1 MVENKKTKREKD
13 IKSKLLAAV
22 AMLLVS
28 SIMMVSTTYA
38 WFTLSTAPEVT
49 GITTTIGANGNLE
62 IALSPENGMGANV
75 GDATLNTTTWD
86 LKNLT
91 WGNLVDLGYAGNVYG
106 LEKLTLAPAE
116 LAATGDAANGYTL
129 NASAALATP
138 SYGSDGRI
146 SGLEANASI
155 GGTDMSAAVDA
166 KSYAPG
172 TAYEEGEYEYGVR
185 AVGTSSGM
193 SEQESK
199 FKNSVNAIG
208 TYANAAVTAASNSLS
223 QNGSAL
229 ASMLVQHAE
238 AGSGDASDYASHV
251 DALVALTT
259 TLKDAPVQIDN
270 ALRAALAAAATTLEN
285 TEDAANY
292 DLAIAAIEGKNEDG
306 TYTNTVDSLIATY
319 ATGDVKT
326 QLEAIAAQRDAIAT
340 KVNAAYDAAAALDKT
355 QTVTWA
361 MVSPILNNL
370 MNTSN
375 EQSVKIKGFT
385 IAEIKEKFDA
395 KDMNFLLGLA
405 TDCQIELYE
414 GSGVYYDIAAVA
426 NNITAKTTA
435 TVTSSSMGMTVTLEN
450 VIIKTM
456 FTGTP
461 SLTTLKNAAN
471 NGITPAGSDGTAVL
485 DAFYGY
491 VVDLMVRTNAAD
503 SNLLLQTKAAQ
514 RVYSDSANE
523 ETMGKGA
530 TIVFTTPNQADV
542 ASINDLCK
550 SIRVVF
556 FDPSNANK
564 IFGLAKVT
572 TVLIEEGNV
581 ETVDENGAPT
591 TVAGYII
598 TGSLELCEMVE
609 DTNKA
614 GLFLAGDV
622 KTSAVLCPLTQ
633 NVPQAISAM
642 VYLDGNDVTS
652 ADVLAEGN
660 VVGMLN
666 LQFASDAEL
675 KPMENS
681 ALRNGNTTQNP

>member
-1 MVENKKTKREKD
+1 MN
-13 IKSKLLAAV
+13 
-22 AMLLVS
+22 
-28 SIMMVSTTYA
+28 
-38 WFTLSTAPEVT
+38 
-49 GITTTIGANGNLE
+49 
-62 IALSPENGMGANV
+62 
-75 GDATLNTTTWD
+75 
-86 LKNLT
+86 
-91 WGNLVDLGYAGNVYG
+91 
-106 LEKLTLAPAE
+106 
-116 LAATGDAANGYTL
+116 
-129 NASAALATP
+129 
-138 SYGSDGRI
+138 
-146 SGLEANASI
+146 
-155 GGTDMSAAVDA
+155 A

-223 QNGSAL
+223 QNGNAL

-238 AGSGDASDYASHV
+238 AGSGDATDYVSHV
-251 DALVALTT
+251 PALIALTT

-270 ALRAALAAAATTLEN
+270 ALRSALAAAATTLEN
-285 TEDAANY
+285 TEDNAAY
-292 DLAIAAIEGKNEDG
+292 DNAIAAIEGKDEAGN
-306 TYTNTVDSLIATY
+306 YLNTVDSLIATY
-319 ATGDVKT
+319 GGSLSGLDDIVTA
-326 QLEAIAAQRDAIAT
+326 RNAIAT
-340 KVNAAYDAAAALDKT
+340 KVNAAYDAAKALESKAQVSWTD
-355 QTVTWA
+355 
-361 MVSPILNNL
+361 VSPILNNL
-370 MNTSN
+370 MNTNN
-375 EQSVKIKGFT
+375 EESVKIKGNT
-385 IAEIKEKFDA
+385 IAEIKQKFDD

-414 GSGVYYDIAAVA
+414 GSGVYYDIAVVA

-461 SLTTLKNAAN
+461 TLTTLKTAAN
-471 NGITPAGSDGTAVL
+471 ALTPAGADDTAVL

-503 SNLLLQTKAAQ
+503 SYLRLQTAPAQ
-514 RVYSDSANE
+514 RVYSDSANA
-523 ETMGKGA
+523 ETMGKGT
-530 TIVFTTPNQADV
+530 TIVFETTKQADV

-572 TVLIEEGNV
+572 SVIISEAETGNFIKDAEGN
-581 ETVDENGAPT
+581 DT
-591 TVAGYII
+591 TEKEIKYTI
-598 TGSLELCEMVE
+598 TGSLELCAMVE

-614 GLFLAGDV
+614 GLYLAGDV
-622 KTSAVLCPLTQ
+622 LTGDTATNLCPLTQ
-633 NVPQAISAM
+633 NIPQAISAM

-666 LQFASDAEL
+666 LQFCSSAKLE
-675 KPMENS
+675 PMENS
-681 ALRNGNTTQNP
+681 ALRNGDGTTETTTAAAGG